1 MNNKLRNALKEI
13 RYLSLDMCCN
23 YIDYK
28 INITKEGINVEELQ
42 QEIEEILYNM
52 KFLDKFYDKDYIT
65 LEEYWKIKNKMIED
79 IIQTSQSS
87 INPDFK

>member
-1 MNNKLRNALKEI
+1 M
-13 RYLSLDMCCN
+13 
-23 YIDYK
+23 
-28 INITKEGINVEELQ
+28 EELQ